1 MNPPSPFA
9 TAILLAGGSGARMGD
24 AIPDK
29 ILLPICGKPVFRY
42 SIEAFADCETVDS
55 MIIVYRD
62 DAQKKSIEQ
71 LIPRDMFSRIEWVQG
86 GNRRQDSVWAGLSKL
101 SSDCGVVLIHDGA
114 RPFIDPETIDTVAKA
129 SRDWSAACVARK
141 VIDTIKQAKSLQSG
155 YTLKTIDRSNLWA
168 METPQGFRTSV
179 IVEGYRS
186 TIESGRLVTDDLS
199 AIEATT
205 LPVSLVEM
213 EAPNPKLTTPQD
225 VLLFEF
231 LFNQRSEG

>member
-9 TAILLAGGSGARMGD
+9 TAILLAGGSGARMRD

-62 DAQKKSIEQ
+62 DAQKKSIEP
-71 LIPRDMFSRIEWVQG
+71 LIPVDAFRRVEWAWG
-86 GNRRQDSVWAGLSKL
+86 GERRQDSVWSGLSKL
-101 SSDCGVVLIHDGA
+101 SSDSEVVLIHDGA

-129 SRDWSAACVARK
+129 SRGSGAACVARK
-141 VIDTIKQAKSLQSG
+141 VTDTIKEAESSEIG
-155 YTLKTIDRSNLWA
+155 YTLKTISRSNLWA